1 MLNQCAARA
10 IHYDPAADEATIEV
24 ARADSGAFSR
34 PSSGVPRSPRV
45 LEGQLLLDADGFLV
59 GVDLGGEA
67 VVMLGPHEKVARVS
81 SAEVIV
87 AWDAAGAPVEV
98 RVRGAKEA
106 LRGSEKNPYV

>member
-1 MLNQCAARA
+1 MLNQRAARA
-10 IHYDPAADEATIEV
+10 VLYDPAADEATIEV

-34 PSSGVPRSPRV
+34 PSSGVSGGPRV
-45 LEGQLLLDADGFLV
+45 VEGQLLLDAEGFLV

-87 AWDAAGAPVEV
+87 ARDASGAPVEV

-106 LRGSEKNPYV
+106 LRGGEKNPYV